1 MKIAPAEAED
11 AAETTAL
18 WAACGL
24 TRPWNDPLKDFNFAL
39 NSSASAVL
47 VGRDEGGRIIASVM
61 VGHDGH
67 RGALYYL
74 AVSPDHQGQGLGRA
88 IHDAAIDWLRQR
100 SVWKLN
106 LLVRTDN
113 LKVQAFYEALGY
125 TQNQAVSFA
134 KAIA

>member
-11 AAETTAL
+11 AAEVTAL

-24 TRPWNDPLKDFNFAL
+24 TRPWNDPVKDFTFAL
-39 NSSASAVL
+39 NSPASAVL
-47 VGRDEGGRIIASVM
+47 VGRDDLGHIIASVL

-74 AVSPDHQGQGLGRA
+74 GVAPDHQGKGHGRA
-88 IHDAAIDWLRQR
+88 IHDAAIDWLKQR

-106 LLVRTDN
+106 LLVRTEN

-125 TQNQAVSFA
+125 TQNEVVSLSR
-134 KAIA
+134 KIA